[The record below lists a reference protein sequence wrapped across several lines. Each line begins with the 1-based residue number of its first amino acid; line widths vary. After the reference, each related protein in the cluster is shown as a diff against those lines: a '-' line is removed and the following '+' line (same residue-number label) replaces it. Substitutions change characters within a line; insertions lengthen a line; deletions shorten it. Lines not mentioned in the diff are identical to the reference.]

1 MKDFYVIL
9 FNTRDFDVK
18 FLKNE
23 GFYDKLCNE
32 FKSYR
37 IMNINLMG
45 FFFFFFSA
53 DEIAGRKFYNPHRIK
68 SVLNSDR
75 IWRLG
80 SPCCEPGPFQDLI
93 V

>member
-9 FNTRDFDVK
+9 FNTRDLDVK

-45 FFFFFFSA
+45 FFFFFFPQMKLQA
-53 DEIAGRKFYNPHRIK
+53 VNFTIRI
-68 SVLNSDR
+68 
-75 IWRLG
+75 G
-80 SPCCEPGPFQDLI
+80 SKVFSTQTGFGD
-93 V
+93 

>member
-9 FNTRDFDVK
+9 FNTRDLDVK

-45 FFFFFFSA
+45 FFFFFFF
-53 DEIAGRKFYNPHRIK
+53 RR
-68 SVLNSDR
+68 
-75 IWRLG
+75 
-80 SPCCEPGPFQDLI
+80 
-93 V
+93 